1 MTQRT
6 AQNDTPLAPTEQ
18 GGEAPQV
25 DPLIALVIVAGLMP
39 TVQHLAGALLIRAC
53 GAWPRP

>member
-39 TVQHLAGALLIRAC
+39 TVQHLAGALLIRASHH
-53 GAWPRP
+53 